1 LIIISSALC
10 SLLSYSVALFPLG
23 DNRRVP
29 ARPNQRMRACVSRK
43 KRVRS
48 SNWRGSGIKFD
59 NPQSDKH
66 THRVHMRCVYSSR
79 IKITRERA
87 REREREREREKERE
101 RETDLN
107 SARKEPLQ
115 ILNEELNRIAHS
127 LSEQDSVSEFIGTKR
142 TRHRVGV
149 CVWIKFNWC
158 CYLVTREA

>member
-1 LIIISSALC
+1 
-10 SLLSYSVALFPLG
+10 
-23 DNRRVP
+23 
-29 ARPNQRMRACVSRK
+29 MRACVSRK

-66 THRVHMRCVYSSR
+66 TLPGAYAVC
-79 IKITRERA
+79 ILKPNQNKPRA
-87 REREREREREKERE
+87 SERERKTEKERE
-101 RETDLN
+101 RKRETDLN

-149 CVWIKFNWC
+149 CVCGLNSIGAAIWS
-158 CYLVTREA
+158 REKREQ